1 MGGSSLEAKAIEKF
15 IRISPRKLRYVADV
29 VRNKS
34 VEEAVDI
41 LTFTPKKA
49 ASILKKAVESA
60 AANATENH
68 EMEEDGLF
76 ISRIMVNEGPILK
89 RFSAWAQ
96 PGQYQWIFDCLPQ
109 LIVTC
114 LTRWLPVASGR
125 TFTTGLTWWGCTC
138 PPWRSVGTIFRCWH
152 TTSCE
157 NTQHVWG
164 AQWKT

>member
-1 MGGSSLEAKAIEKF
+1 MEAKAIEKF

-76 ISRIMVNEGPILK
+76 IARIMVNEGPILK
-89 RFSAWAQ
+89 RFRPRARGRATRIRKRTSH
-96 PGQYQWIFDCLPQ
+96 
-109 LIVTC
+109 
-114 LTRWLPVASGR
+114 LTVVVSDGKEEEAKDNGSKG
-125 TFTTGLTWWGCTC
+125 
-138 PPWRSVGTIFRCWH
+138 
-152 TTSCE
+152 
-157 NTQHVWG
+157 
-164 AQWKT
+164 

>member
-1 MGGSSLEAKAIEKF
+1 MEAKAIEKF

-89 RFSAWAQ
+89 RFRPRARGRATRIRKRTSH
-96 PGQYQWIFDCLPQ
+96 
-109 LIVTC
+109 
-114 LTRWLPVASGR
+114 LTVVVSDGKEEEAKDNGSKG
-125 TFTTGLTWWGCTC
+125 
-138 PPWRSVGTIFRCWH
+138 
-152 TTSCE
+152 
-157 NTQHVWG
+157 
-164 AQWKT
+164 